1 MSIKV
6 YTDGACKGNPGPGG
20 WGVYIELNSVSKKIY
35 GYEENTTNNRMEITA
50 AIEALNELD
59 VKSDVLLYTD
69 SKYLMEGI
77 NSWIK
82 NWKLNNWKTSAKK
95 DVKNVDLWKKI
106 DELNSLHNVEWK
118 WVKGHS
124 GDFGNEMA
132 DNLANLASNSLSDV
146 LISLTCSFCL
156 FRTAAT

>member
-1 MSIKV
+1 MKNNIII
-6 YTDGACKGNPGPGG
+6 YTDGACKGNPGEGG

-106 DELNSLHNVEWK
+106 DELNSLHNIEWK

-132 DNLANLASNSLSDV
+132 DNLANLAIMKKGKKNYE
-146 LISLTCSFCL
+146 
-156 FRTAAT
+156 